1 MKPNEEPSA
10 PSQLGADAAERRG
23 LYARAGGLLLFL
35 LLLFA
40 SWKIVAPFAVSL
52 AWAVSL
58 AVSVHPLQNRLARTL
73 GGRKRL
79 AAALMSLVLVVT
91 VLLPVGLLLL
101 YATQGVQALNAW
113 VSALD
118 LSKMTPPDW
127 LERLPIA
134 GPHFKELW
142 LEAQH
147 GDFSAFAR
155 IEAAL
160 GEVGSWLLEAGL
172 AIGGSLVQVLL
183 AMVLVFPLLLGADR
197 GVITVR
203 RLAEAVEPRR
213 GRQLVEV
220 ATRVIRGVSLGVIGG
235 AAIASLVL
243 LAGLAIAG
251 APALGLLGVITFVLA
266 LVQAPIFLIGLA
278 VGAWLWWQGA
288 MGWAIFVAVWS
299 VGVHFGY
306 GVLQSVWISKEAGM
320 PVSVMFVGVLGGFVA
335 FGFIGLFIGPV
346 VLGVLYATLTA
357 WLQDLDRAP
366 SDSRT

>member
-1 MKPNEEPSA
+1 MNTQDPA
-10 PSQLGADAAERRG
+10 PPASGGDAAAQRG

-40 SWKIVAPFAVSL
+40 SWKIVEPFAVSL

-58 AVSVHPLQNRLARTL
+58 AVAVHPLQTRLARTL
-73 GGRKRL
+73 GGRKRW
-79 AAALMSLVLVVT
+79 AAALTSLVLVFT
-91 VLLPVGLLLL
+91 VLVPVGLLLL

-113 VSALD
+113 VGALD
-118 LSKMTPPDW
+118 LASMAPPVW
-127 LERLPIA
+127 LDRLPIV
-134 GPHFKELW
+134 GSHLEELW

-155 IEAAL
+155 IESAL
-160 GEVGSWLLEAGL
+160 GDVGSWLLEAGL
-172 AIGGSLVQVLL
+172 AIGGSFVQVLI
-183 AMVLVFPLLLGADR
+183 AMILVFPLLLGAER
-197 GVITVR
+197 GVVTVQ
-203 RLAEAVEPRR
+203 RLADAVEPRR
-213 GRQLVEV
+213 GRQLVQV

-278 VGAWLWWQGA
+278 VGGWLWWQGSI
-288 MGWAIFVAVWS
+288 GWAIFIAVWS

-320 PVSVMFVGVLGGFVA
+320 PISVMFVGVLGGFVA

-366 SDSRT
+366 SGSRT

>member
-1 MKPNEEPSA
+1 MEIRQPPPPPSA
-10 PSQLGADAAERRG
+10 GEATLQRG
-23 LYARAGGLLLFL
+23 LYARAGGLVLFL

-40 SWKIVAPFAVSL
+40 SWKIVEPFAVSL

-58 AVSVHPLQNRLARTL
+58 AVAVHPLQTRLARAL
-73 GGRKRL
+73 GGHKRL
-79 AAALMSLVLVVT
+79 AAAVMSLFLVVT

-113 VSALD
+113 VGALD
-118 LSKMTPPDW
+118 LASMAPPDW

-134 GPHFKELW
+134 GPHLKELW

-155 IEAAL
+155 VETAL
-160 GEVGSWLLEAGL
+160 GDVGTWLLEAGL
-172 AIGGSLVQVLL
+172 AIGGSFVQVLV
-183 AMVLVFPLLLGADR
+183 AMILVFPLLLGAER
-197 GVITVR
+197 GVGYVQ

-213 GRQLVEV
+213 GRELVQV

-235 AAIASLVL
+235 AAVAALAL

-251 APALGLLGVITFVLA
+251 APALGLLGVISFVLA

-278 VGAWLWWQGA
+278 VGGWLWWQGS
-288 MGWAIFVAVWS
+288 MGWAIFIAVWS
-299 VGVHFGY
+299 LGVHFGY

-320 PVSVMFVGVLGGFVA
+320 PISVMFVGVLGGFLA

-357 WLQDLDRAP
+357 WLRDLGSAAP
-366 SDSRT
+366 PATR